1 MHDRLRSLT
10 VLDGRVT
17 LHDGEAVLEL
27 ARGQTAALPACLGPL
42 RVEVDAAHAMLCT
55 LA

>member
-1 MHDRLRSLT
+1 
-10 VLDGRVT
+10 
-17 LHDGEAVLEL
+17 VLEL

-42 RVEVDAAHAMLCT
+42 RVELDAAHAMLCT